1 MSAPYV
7 IVGGTKGIGLAIA
20 QTLSQEGHDLI
31 IISRKSPEQELPRS
45 SYQIWDAA
53 SGEAPVLNLSE
64 VAGVVYCP
72 GTIRLKP
79 FHRLTASEILEDL
92 QINTLGAV
100 QMLQILHKP
109 LIAHGSASVVLFS
122 TVATSQGMPFHASI
136 AMAKG
141 AVEGLAISLAA
152 EWAPHVRVNTIS
164 PSLTATPLSEKLLNT
179 PEKTVA
185 ADKRHPLGRVGQ
197 ASDLAQLACFLLS
210 EKSQWIT
217 GQNFGVDGGMS
228 TLRAI

>member
-7 IVGGTKGIGLAIA
+7 IVGGTKGIGLSIA
-20 QTLSQEGHDLI
+20 QMLSREGQDLI
-31 IISRKSPEQELPRS
+31 ILSRTPPEVALPRS
-45 SYQIWDAA
+45 IYQNWDAA
-53 SGEAPVLNLSE
+53 TGETPVLNLRE

-79 FHRLTASEILEDL
+79 FHRLTAAEFLEDL
-92 QINTLGAV
+92 QINTLGAA
-100 QMLQILHKP
+100 QLLQILHKP
-109 LIAHGSASVVLFS
+109 LIAHGGASVLLFS

-141 AVEGLAISLAA
+141 AVEGLAISVAA

-179 PEKTVA
+179 PEKTLA

-197 ASDLAQLACFLLS
+197 AVDLAQLACFLLS